1 MSKRYERVDHVE
13 SGVGHLPTDYAIY
26 PHQDNMTAVVIPSKL
41 ADYGDEGA
49 FTEDE
54 IQTISARHSL
64 YMDQAYELSRL
75 VGYSLDLDTR
85 ISLVTI
91 NRATVESR
99 LQEPKLT
106 RRNRD
111 RQLDA

>member
-1 MSKRYERVDHVE
+1 MTKRYERVDHVE
-13 SGVGHLPTDYAIY
+13 SGAGRLPDDYAIY
-26 PHQDNMTAVVIPSKL
+26 PHRDHTTAATIPSKL

-54 IQTISARHSL
+54 IQSISARHSL
-64 YMDQAYELSRL
+64 YMDQACELSRL
-75 VGYSLDLDTR
+75 VRYSLYLDTR

-99 LQEPKLT
+99 LQDP
-106 RRNRD
+106 
-111 RQLDA
+111 